1 MLIIPAENAINWKRP
16 PWVTLGLIMACLLVF
31 LFYQGGDS
39 RKLEQAVEQY
49 LAADLYELE
58 APAYE
63 DYLQRQIQFQGE
75 ESRVYELQQFQ
86 QLRQE
91 NENFWLAIN
100 LMMDR
105 EFYQYLLQN
114 RDVIWA
120 PAERAHW
127 QEQREHHQWIRCWS
141 RCVSS
146 ESGILT
152 VRHRWHGHVHTRL
165 SACRGADEAQP

>member
-105 EFYQYLLQN
+105 EFYHCLLYTS
-114 RDVIWA
+114 DA
-120 PAERAHW
+120 
-127 QEQREHHQWIRCWS
+127 
-141 RCVSS
+141 
-146 ESGILT
+146 
-152 VRHRWHGHVHTRL
+152 
-165 SACRGADEAQP
+165 ADE